1 MSKKRMFSTEIV
13 DSDAFMDMPLSAQA
27 LYFHLNMRAD
37 DDGFVNNPKTIQKLI
52 GASADDLTLLKA
64 KNFIIEFDSGIVVIK
79 HWLMNNTIRKDRYK
93 MTNYLE
99 ERALLQVKENG
110 SYTLG
115 LPNGNQMATNGK
127 PSIDK
132 YSIDKYRLD
141 KNNNKEINKGENEKV
156 DLFEYDW
163 IGDTSE

>member
-1 MSKKRMFSTEIV
+1 MFSAEII

-52 GASADDLTLLKA
+52 GASPDDLTILKA
-64 KNFIIEFDSGIVVIK
+64 KNFIIEFESGIVVIK

-93 MTNYLE
+93 MTNYLD
-99 ERALLQVKENG
+99 ERALLSVKENG

-132 YSIDKYRLD
+132 YSIDKYRL
-141 KNNNKEINKGENEKV
+141 NNNKEMNKEDNVE
-156 DLFEYDW
+156 LFEYDW
-163 IGDTSE
+163 LGDNNG